1 MQAKTK
7 RLILSISLIISLF
20 IGACGAIQT
29 ASTTGTLGAAETF
42 EGMKMVYQQ
51 ASGTILMQ
59 KGELFLM
66 AWPRGADYALTILS
80 QSKNA
85 PEALN
90 ATRSG
95 VISFS
100 EYVKTLEAG
109 GWKYVAPSVLPATI
123 TKALTAYSVEMAIT
137 ALNGLPTVFIMPVM
151 IGTPDFLQ
159 PEVVI
164 Q

>member
-1 MQAKTK
+1 MQAKNK
-7 RLILSISLIISLF
+7 QLILSISLIISLF

-59 KGELFLM
+59 KGELYLM

-80 QSKNA
+80 QNKNA

-100 EYVKTLEAG
+100 EYIKTLEAG
-109 GWKYVAPSVLPATI
+109 GWKYAAPSALPATI
-123 TKALTAYSVEMAIT
+123 AKALTAYSVEAAVT
-137 ALNGLPTVFIMPVM
+137 ALNGLPTVFVMPVM
-151 IGTPDFLQ
+151 IVTPPYIQ
-159 PEVVI
+159 EPVI